1 MMMRNEPIA
10 GKNTDL
16 LEAHALIGHVAC
28 SPTCNGIEQHRS
40 ASSLC
45 QPPPLLGGVEGCRK
59 LLPAGDPIDRVEPP
73 RPLSYPVTHLA
84 RGNTRAWG
92 CRILLTIRRAFFSA
106 SDKTG
111 LSELAGGL
119 AELGVELL
127 ASGGTAR
134 HLRGASLVVEDLAD
148 YTGYPELVG
157 GRVKTLHPLV
167 HAGIL
172 ARRDDEGDAAD
183 VEAHGIKLIDLVVVN
198 LYPFEAA
205 VTHDTLM
212 NEATELIDIGGE
224 ALIRAAAKNHRWVAV
239 LTDPSDYAVLL
250 SELRAH
256 GGLRAEVSRDLARK
270 AFDHVVRYNTAIAN
284 YFSQE
289 PLPAQLNVVG
299 SAKRSLRAGE
309 NKHQRATLYGD
320 RTAYKQ
326 LQGGPPSYNNLLDL
340 DAALRIPYAFSD
352 PAAVFVKHTNP
363 CGLCSAATID
373 EAVRQAYD
381 ADSKSAFGGIVG
393 VNRPLTQ
400 VAAEFVAAHFVDA
413 LVAPAFDPDAL
424 ETLRRREKLLIIE
437 AGRDLLDQGLGVEIH
452 ETAFGLI
459 AQTASTGEMPRD
471 GLQIVSSRQPTE
483 SELDDL
489 VFAWKAVRWVKSN
502 AILLSKSRCT
512 TGIGAG
518 QMSRVDAVELA
529 IRKAGDRANGSVLA
543 SDAFFPFRD
552 SIDAS
557 AEAGITAIIEPGGS
571 IRDDEVI
578 RAADEHGIALL
589 FTSRREF
596 RH

>member
-1 MMMRNEPIA
+1 
-10 GKNTDL
+10 
-16 LEAHALIGHVAC
+16 
-28 SPTCNGIEQHRS
+28 
-40 ASSLC
+40 
-45 QPPPLLGGVEGCRK
+45 
-59 LLPAGDPIDRVEPP
+59 
-73 RPLSYPVTHLA
+73 
-84 RGNTRAWG
+84 
-92 CRILLTIRRAFFSA
+92 LLTIRRAFFSA

-134 HLRGASLVVEDLAD
+134 HLRAASLAVEDVAD
-148 YTGYPELVG
+148 YTDYPELVG

-172 ARRDDEGDAAD
+172 ARRDDESDAAD
-183 VEAHGIKLIDLVVVN
+183 VEAYGIKLIDLVVVN

-205 VTHDTLM
+205 VARGTPM

-250 SELRAH
+250 SELREH
-256 GGLRAEVSRDLARK
+256 GDLRDEVSRDLARK

-299 SAKRSLRAGE
+299 PAKRSLRAGE

-320 RTAYKQ
+320 RTAYRQ

-340 DAALRIPYAFSD
+340 DAALRIPHAFSE
-352 PAAVFVKHTNP
+352 PTTVFVKHTNP
-363 CGLCSAATID
+363 CGLCSADTIED
-373 EAVRQAYD
+373 AVRRAYD

-400 VAAEFVAAHFVDA
+400 AAAEFVAGHFVDA

-424 ETLRRREKLLIIE
+424 ETLRKREKLLIIE
-437 AGRDLLDQGLGVEIH
+437 AGRDLLDQGLRVEIH

-471 GLQIVSSRQPTE
+471 DLRIVSSRPPTE
-483 SELDDL
+483 SELDEL

-502 AILLSKSRCT
+502 AILLSKGRCT

-529 IRKAGDRANGSVLA
+529 IRKARGRAQGAVLA

-552 SIDAS
+552 SVDLA

-571 IRDDEVI
+571 IRDDDVI
-578 RAADEHGIALL
+578 RAADEYGIALL
-589 FTSRREF
+589 FTGRREF